1 MKKIFVIMSAGT
13 KRGNTDRLTDAY
25 IKGLV
30 ERGHSVTKVYLGS
43 MRIEGCRGCGVCQ
56 RLAHQCAVR
65 DGMQDIYPLFAE
77 CDTVVMASP
86 LYFWTITAQ
95 LKSFIDRL
103 YAISVDDKYPQK
115 DSVLLMTAGDDN
127 DTTFEQ
133 PKRYF
138 RLLNQALGWNEVGIY
153 CAGGCTGC
161 EKLARQ
167 IDKEHLENAYKMGLE
182 L

>member
-65 DGMQDIYPLFAE
+65 DGMQDIYPLLRNVIQWLWLLLF
-77 CDTVVMASP
+77 T
-86 LYFWTITAQ
+86 FGQ
-95 LKSFIDRL
+95 LQQS
-103 YAISVDDKYPQK
+103 
-115 DSVLLMTAGDDN
+115 
-127 DTTFEQ
+127 
-133 PKRYF
+133 
-138 RLLNQALGWNEVGIY
+138 
-153 CAGGCTGC
+153 
-161 EKLARQ
+161 
-167 IDKEHLENAYKMGLE
+167 
-182 L
+182 